1 MFVNIIGGLNNKLD
15 RIKFCDIL
23 YISFNMMD
31 DIFMDRGWLFVKL
44 FNLICCKIRYLKLC
58 IKGFV
63 FWFNEFNVN
72 NVYNVIFFFKII
84 D

>member
-44 FNLICCKIRYLKLC
+44 FNLICCKFIYLKLC

-63 FWFNEFNVN
+63 FWFYMN

-84 D
+84 E

>member
-15 RIKFCDIL
+15 CIKFCDIL

-31 DIFMDRGWLFVKL
+31 DIFMDRGWLFV
-44 FNLICCKIRYLKLC
+44 NLICCIIIYLKLC

-63 FWFNEFNVN
+63 FWFYMN

-84 D
+84 EY

>member
-15 RIKFCDIL
+15 CIKFCDIL

-44 FNLICCKIRYLKLC
+44 FNLICCKIIYLKLC
-58 IKGFV
+58 IRGFV
-63 FWFNEFNVN
+63 FCFYMN

-84 D
+84 DF

>member
-44 FNLICCKIRYLKLC
+44 FNLICCKIIYLK
-58 IKGFV
+58 
-63 FWFNEFNVN
+63 
-72 NVYNVIFFFKII
+72 
-84 D
+84 